1 MTEPMVDDKPQKGNP
16 HQLTINQHVYPAR
29 SIERFADTAGT
40 VEVWLRRNSKTF
52 RASPDN
58 PLFCARR
65 TWDQRAE
72 SGYMKAIEDE
82 FQILADRIANGGAML
97 TTDESLAASRFFIL
111 WQLRAQQKHNPIGD
125 APVTGVAPDPLTKD
139 QRERLE
145 RLGATF
151 MNPDQTL
158 SGRSVS
164 GFHIFRE
171 IDLRLTQLTN
181 ARWGVVTAHQGEFL
195 LPESFGYCCQ
205 IPIAPN
211 RCLVYGN
218 ADTII
223 PECAVAK
230 ANRVAVALGTDYLVA
245 RNLAKCPR

>member
-1 MTEPMVDDKPQKGNP
+1 MLM
-16 HQLTINQHVYPAR
+16 
-29 SIERFADTAGT
+29 
-40 VEVWLRRNSKTF
+40 
-52 RASPDN
+52 
-58 PLFCARR
+58 
-65 TWDQRAE
+65 AE
-72 SGYMKAIEDE
+72 
-82 FQILADRIANGGAML
+82 
-97 TTDESLAASRFFIL
+97 ESLAASKFFIL
-111 WQLRAQQKHNPIGD
+111 WQLRAQQKHNPVGD

-139 QRERLE
+139 QREQLE
-145 RLGATF
+145 KPGLMF

-171 IDLRLTQLTN
+171 IDRRLRQLTN
-181 ARWGVVTAHQGEFL
+181 ARWGVVTAQEGEFL

-211 RCLVYGN
+211 RCLVYGH

-223 PECAVAK
+223 PECEVAK
-230 ANRVAVALGTDYLVA
+230 ANRIAVALDPDYLVA

>member
-1 MTEPMVDDKPQKGNP
+1 MSEPMVDDKPQKGNP
-16 HQLTINQHVYPAR
+16 HRLTINQHVYPAR
-29 SIERFADTAGT
+29 SIEGFAGT
-40 VEVWLRRNSKTF
+40 TGKVEVWLRRNDKTF

-65 TWDQRAE
+65 NWDQRAE

-82 FQILADRIANGGAML
+82 FQILADRIANGGATL
-97 TTDESLAASRFFIL
+97 TAEESLAASKFFIL
-111 WQLRAQQKHNPIGD
+111 WQLRAQQKHNPVGD

-139 QRERLE
+139 QREQLE
-145 RLGATF
+145 KLGLTF

-164 GFHIFRE
+164 GFHILRE
-171 IDLRLTQLTN
+171 IDRRLTQLAN
-181 ARWGVVTAHQGEFL
+181 ARWGVVTAHEGEFL

-205 IPIAPN
+205 IPIAPS
-211 RCLVYGN
+211 RCLVYGH

-223 PECAVAK
+223 PECEVAK
-230 ANRVAVALGTDYLVA
+230 ANRVAVALDTDYLVA